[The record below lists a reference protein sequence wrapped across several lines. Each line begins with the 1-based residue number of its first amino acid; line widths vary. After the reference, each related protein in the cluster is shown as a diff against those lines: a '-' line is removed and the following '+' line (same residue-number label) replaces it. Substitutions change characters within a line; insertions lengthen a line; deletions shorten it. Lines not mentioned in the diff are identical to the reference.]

1 MKEETWQELDSKA
14 LTTVRFFLADKVLD
28 EFSLRKTIF
37 SLWEWLQNH
46 YLNVDE
52 SVDFE
57 TSSLSSPLA

>member
-46 YLNVDE
+46 YLNVGE

-57 TSSLSSPLA
+57 VTSLSSPHA